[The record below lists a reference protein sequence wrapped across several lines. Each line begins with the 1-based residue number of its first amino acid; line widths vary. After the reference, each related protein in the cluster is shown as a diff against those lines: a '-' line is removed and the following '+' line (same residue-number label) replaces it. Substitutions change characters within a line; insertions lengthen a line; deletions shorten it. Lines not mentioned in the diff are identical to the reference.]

1 MTTVSAQ
8 TNTSTIKPKTETD
21 PAAPVAPTATAAPA
35 PAAPAEAVAVSAQ
48 TATPSSS
55 PAPAAGS
62 TSGAEAGTTVAAAE
76 SRAASAPAPAVSTME
91 APAVPATAPPAP
103 AVATAAPPDLRAL
116 VAQLLKMLA
125 TSAVEAVEAVVAL
138 MMADLRVVFGVPSLG
153 QGVANR
159 HVPNALHPSDSIVV
173 LLKQTLTR
181 SSLSD
186 LSAPTFDRARTSRLG
201 FDELTP
207 VTPVT
212 VMLKSTVPVLA
223 DGARHPGSLGLPTPT
238 EQAVTAL
245 VAMSIWA
252 LLYSALPGLSG
263 LAAAG
268 ATGVRIGYRQ
278 AKARMT
284 LHDMEFARFVR
295 SGPIGVVRTGS
306 PVLVAARADEAA
318 VRHLKI
324 AS

>member
-1 MTTVSAQ
+1 
-8 TNTSTIKPKTETD
+8 
-21 PAAPVAPTATAAPA
+21 
-35 PAAPAEAVAVSAQ
+35 
-48 TATPSSS
+48 
-55 PAPAAGS
+55 
-62 TSGAEAGTTVAAAE
+62 
-76 SRAASAPAPAVSTME
+76 
-91 APAVPATAPPAP
+91 
-103 AVATAAPPDLRAL
+103 
-116 VAQLLKMLA
+116 MLA

-159 HVPNALHPSDSIVV
+159 HVPNALDFDSVVV
-173 LLKQTLTR
+173 LLKQTLTH

-186 LSAPTFDRARTSRLG
+186 LSAPTFDRARTSPLG